1 MRKTREEQ
9 TVKQIKD
16 QYTLEEL
23 ERDYMTFSYDESDD
37 REEELNRIISSY
49 ISDLASYLNNMISCG
64 FDFDSKIR
72 QIYYTTDKLKHF
84 RKELT
89 DLKKGKEY
97 IESLPPELRPNN

>member
-1 MRKTREEQ
+1 MRKRREEQ
-9 TVKQIKD
+9 TVRQIKD

-49 ISDLASYLNNMISCG
+49 TLELKINLNNMECL
-64 FDFDSKIR
+64 DDKIR
-72 QIYYTTDKLKHF
+72 QIYYTTDKLKHY

-89 DLKKGKEY
+89 DLKKRKEY